1 MENMQNSWVI
11 SDTMNLDAA
20 SASESLGRTSTRK
33 KSSKKAKN
41 NVKAAK
47 AGNRKRR
54 GRAKSKELTGL
65 SYLMIAAVLIFVV
78 CIGLLFQQSVISELN
93 EEVRTMQA
101 ELEDKQAVNDSKNGQ
116 IMAST
121 DDLSG
126 IEATA
131 RGYGMTTPAAS
142 QYVYEKTMENTQRA
156 SADTQGDSWLR
167 SIFK

>member
-11 SDTMNLDAA
+11 SDTMNLDTA
-20 SASESLGRTSTRK
+20 SASESLGRTATRK
-33 KSSKKAKN
+33 ATHRKAKN
-41 NVKAAK
+41 TAK
-47 AGNRKRR
+47 ASGRKPRS
-54 GRAKSKELTGL
+54 RAKAKELTAL
-65 SYLMIAAVLIFVV
+65 SYLVIAAVLIFVV
-78 CIGLLFQQSVISELN
+78 CIGLLFQQSMISELN

-121 DDLSG
+121 EDLSG

-131 RGYGMTTPAAS
+131 RGYGMTTPTAS
-142 QYVYEKTMENTQRA
+142 QYVYETTMENTQRA

>member
-1 MENMQNSWVI
+1 
-11 SDTMNLDAA
+11 
-20 SASESLGRTSTRK
+20 
-33 KSSKKAKN
+33 
-41 NVKAAK
+41 
-47 AGNRKRR
+47 
-54 GRAKSKELTGL
+54 
-65 SYLMIAAVLIFVV
+65 MIAAVLIFVV
-78 CIGLLFQQSVISELN
+78 CIGLLFQQSMISELN

-131 RGYGMTTPAAS
+131 RGYGMTTPTAS
-142 QYVYEKTMENTQRA
+142 QYVYETTMENTQRA
-156 SADTQGDSWLR
+156 SADTQSDSWLR